1 MTQGGTNLPRVG
13 GYNQA
18 VILDAIR
25 TAGPVSRVELAPLTG
40 LTSQTVSNVVRRLL
54 AAGLITESG
63 YAPSSGGK
71 RRTLLSPRADG
82 AFAVGVQLDPDG
94 AVVVVVD
101 LAGEVLA
108 SRRVRL
114 VDPGEPADVVARVA
128 AAARRLTART
138 RVDPARLLGTGIAT
152 PGPIDG
158 TAGDVVLPPNFPGWG
173 RVPLLEMFGAAT
185 GMPVAMDNDA
195 TAAAIGERWIGGR
208 ARAGSFLFLYLG
220 TGIGA
225 GIVLNNTVL
234 HGDSGNAGEFGHM
247 AVEPGDRI
255 CHCGGNN
262 CLGPYVSP
270 SAVLSDLL
278 VRHGRGAA
286 ERIGLACAE
295 DSVHADWKL
304 LCRAARRGDP
314 AARDVVRAA
323 AARIG
328 QAARGAVALLDV
340 ERVVL
345 GGEALRGIE
354 AIMCEEVASAVNT
367 TSVTRAIRPVAVERS
382 VIGDAVGAVG
392 AASLVLH
399 GTYAPG
405 WRMLTQPSPSPSPT
419 PPA

>member
-25 TAGPVSRVELAPLTG
+25 TAGQVSRVELAPLTG

-63 YAPSSGGK
+63 HAPSSGGK

-82 AFAVGVQLDPDG
+82 AFAVGVQLDPDA
-94 AVVVVVD
+94 AVIVVVD

-108 SRRVRL
+108 SRRVKL
-114 VDPGEPADVVARVA
+114 VHPGEPADVVARVA
-128 AAARRLTART
+128 AAAQRLTART

-173 RVPLLEMFGAAT
+173 RVPLLKMFGAAT

-208 ARAGSFLFLYLG
+208 ARAGSFLFVYLG

-234 HGDSGNAGEFGHM
+234 HGDSSNAGEFGHM
-247 AVEPGDRI
+247 AVEPGHRV
-255 CHCGGNN
+255 CHCGGTN

-270 SAVLSDLL
+270 SAVLADLRE
-278 VRHGRGAA
+278 RHGRSVA
-286 ERIGLACAE
+286 ERLGLALA
-295 DSVHADWKL
+295 DASVHADWKL

-314 AARDVVRAA
+314 AACDVIRIA

-340 ERVVL
+340 DRVVL

-354 AIMCEEVASAVNT
+354 AIMCEEVEAAVNT
-367 TSVTRAIRPVAVERS
+367 TSVARAIRRVAVERS
-382 VIGDAVGAVG
+382 VIGEAVGAVG

-405 WRMLTQPSPSPSPT
+405 WRMLTQPSP
-419 PPA
+419 

>member
-18 VILDAIR
+18 VVLDAIR
-25 TAGPVSRVELAPLTG
+25 TAGSVSRVELAPLTG

-54 AAGLITESG
+54 EAGLVSESG
-63 YAPSSGGK
+63 HAPSSGGK

-82 AFAVGVQLDPDG
+82 AYAVGVQLDPDA
-94 AVVVVVD
+94 AVIVVVD
-101 LAGEVLA
+101 LSGEVLA
-108 SRRVRL
+108 SRKVRL
-114 VDPGEPADVVARVA
+114 TDADDPADVVARVA
-128 AAARRLTART
+128 GAAQRLTART

-158 TAGDVVLPPNFPGWG
+158 PGGAVVSPPNFTGWG

-220 TGIGA
+220 TGVGA

-247 AVEPGDRI
+247 AVEPGALT
-255 CHCGGNN
+255 CHCGGTN

-270 SAVLSDLL
+270 GAVIADLFE
-278 VRHGRGAA
+278 RHGREAA
-286 ERIGLACAE
+286 DRIGLTGTPE
-295 DSVHADWKL
+295 TVHHDWKVL
-304 LCRAARRGDP
+304 RQAVRRHDPAACDVVRHAARR
-314 AARDVVRAA
+314 V
-323 AARIG
+323 G

-340 ERVVL
+340 SRVVL

-354 AIMCEEVASAVNT
+354 TIMCEEIDAAVNS
-367 TSVTRAIRPVAVERS
+367 TSVARVIRRVSIEKS
-382 VIGDAVGAVG
+382 VIGEAVGAVG
-392 AASLVLH
+392 AASLILH
-399 GTYAPG
+399 GNYAPG
-405 WRMLTQPSPSPSPT
+405 WRMLTRS
-419 PPA
+419 

>member
-1 MTQGGTNLPRVG
+1 VTQGGTNLPRVG

-18 VILDAIR
+18 VVLDAIR
-25 TAGPVSRVELAPLTG
+25 TSGQVSRVELALLTG

-63 YAPSSGGK
+63 HAPSSGGK
-71 RRTLLSPRADG
+71 RRTLLSPRPEG
-82 AFAVGVQLDPDG
+82 AFAVGVQLDPDA

-108 SRRVRL
+108 SRRVKL
-114 VDPGEPADVVARVA
+114 ADPSDPAEVVSRVA
-128 AAARRLTART
+128 KAARRLAAASPA
-138 RVDPARLLGTGIAT
+138 DPERLLGLGIAT

-158 TAGDVVLPPNFPGWG
+158 SAGEVAYPPNFSGWS
-173 RVPLLEMFGAAT
+173 RVPLLEMFGTAT

-208 ARAGSFLFLYLG
+208 ARAGSFLFVYLG

-247 AVEPGDRI
+247 AVEPGELV
-255 CHCGGNN
+255 CHCGGTN
-262 CLGPYVSP
+262 CLGPYVAP
-270 SAVLSDLL
+270 GAVVADLL
-278 VRHGRGAA
+278 ARHGRPAA
-286 ERIGLACAE
+286 ERLGLAGTPE
-295 DSVHADWKL
+295 SVHPDWTA
-304 LCRAARRGDP
+304 LCRAAGRGDP
-314 AARDVVRAA
+314 AATDVVRRA

-340 ERVVL
+340 GRVVL
-345 GGEALRGIE
+345 GGEGLRGIE
-354 AIMCEEVASAVNT
+354 SLVCEEVEAAVNS
-367 TSVTRAIRPVAVERS
+367 TSVARAIRRITVERS
-382 VIGDAVGAVG
+382 VIGEAVGAVG
-392 AASLVLH
+392 AASLILH

-405 WRMLTQPSPSPSPT
+405 WRMLTRPSP
-419 PPA
+419 

>member
-63 YAPSSGGK
+63 HAPSSGGK

-82 AFAVGVQLDPDG
+82 AFAVGVQLDPDA
-94 AVVVVVD
+94 AVIVVVD

-108 SRRVRL
+108 SRRVAL
-114 VDPGEPADVVARVA
+114 ADSAEPADVVARVA

-158 TAGDVVLPPNFPGWG
+158 TAGEVVHPPNFPRWG

-234 HGDSGNAGEFGHM
+234 HGDSSNAGEFGHM
-247 AVEPGDRI
+247 AVEPGERT
-255 CHCGGNN
+255 CHCGGTN
-262 CLGPYVSP
+262 CLGPYVNP
-270 SAVLSDLL
+270 SAVLADLL
-278 VRHGRGAA
+278 ARYGSSAA
-286 ERIGLACAE
+286 ERIGLACAADPARVE
-295 DSVHADWKL
+295 ESAHADWKL
-304 LCRAARRGDP
+304 LCRAARRGDR
-314 AARDVVRAA
+314 AACDVVRTA

-354 AIMCEEVASAVNT
+354 DIMCEAVEAAVNT
-367 TSVTRAIRPVAVERS
+367 TSVTRVIRRVAVERS
-382 VIGDAVGAVG
+382 VIGEAVGAVG

-405 WRMLTQPSPSPSPT
+405 WRMLTQPRG
-419 PPA
+419 

>member
-18 VILDAIR
+18 VVLDAIR

-54 AAGLITESG
+54 AAGLISESG
-63 YAPSSGGK
+63 HAPSSGGK

-82 AFAVGVQLDPDG
+82 AFAVGVQLDPDA

-108 SRRVRL
+108 SRRVKL
-114 VDPGEPADVVARVA
+114 ADPADPAEVVKRVA
-128 AAARRLTART
+128 AAAQRLTART
-138 RVDPARLLGTGIAT
+138 AVDPARLLGTGVAT
-152 PGPIDG
+152 PGPIDA
-158 TAGDVVLPPNFPGWG
+158 TAGDVVFPPNFSGWG
-173 RVPLLEMFGAAT
+173 RVPLREMFAAAT

-208 ARAGSFLFLYLG
+208 ARAGSFLFLYFG

-247 AVEPGDRI
+247 AVQPGDRS
-255 CHCGGNN
+255 CQCGSTD
-262 CLGPYVSP
+262 CVGPYVSP
-270 SAVLSDLL
+270 SGVMADLL
-278 VRHGRGAA
+278 ERHGPATA
-286 ERIGLACAE
+286 ERLGLAGTQESA
-295 DSVHADWKL
+295 HADWKA

-314 AARDVVRAA
+314 AADDVIRSA

-328 QAARGAVALLDV
+328 RAARGAAALLDV
-340 ERVVL
+340 DRVVL
-345 GGEALRGIE
+345 GGEALHGIE
-354 AIMCEEVASAVNT
+354 SIMCEEVDAAVNS
-367 TSVTRAIRPVAVERS
+367 TSVARSIRRVAVERS
-382 VIGDAVGAVG
+382 VIGEAVGAVG
-392 AASLVLH
+392 AASLILH

-405 WRMLTQPSPSPSPT
+405 WRMLTQPQ
-419 PPA
+419 A